1 VPAKFGRPTAGGR
14 QWSGRGVSW
23 QGGGPGLTEWLV
35 HGGGDQWRG
44 EGRRQARAGVTGGV
58 RVVGEGVLGGA
69 MLGVGSRWLEQAI
82 RGGLVTVS
90 MVVFGAA

>member
-1 VPAKFGRPTAGGR
+1 VA
-14 QWSGRGVSW
+14 
-23 QGGGPGLTEWLV
+23 
-35 HGGGDQWRG
+35 G

-90 MVVFGAA
+90 TAVFGAA